1 MVKHYMKSNLKNKVK
16 ITPVTF
22 RKFENGDI
30 IAFFPDTN
38 DGKQVASYEHNGQ
51 HSGSDINLVN
61 ILAKAT
67 PSEYSDL
74 KKELDKIYEHLTV
87 ID

>member
-1 MVKHYMKSNLKNKVK
+1 MKSKLKTKVK
-16 ITPVTF
+16 ITPVKF

-30 IAFFPDTN
+30 IAFFPDSS
-38 DGKQVASYEHNGQ
+38 DGKQVVSYEHNGQ
-51 HSGSDINLVN
+51 HSGSDVKLMD

-67 PSEYSDL
+67 PVEYADL

-87 ID
+87 IG